1 MESPLPT
8 EPQQTTES
16 PDPAILVVKEFFR
29 AKKQWQKMQDF
40 FAERGRDAQTQA
52 HEELVRLALNG
63 MIVWPALE
71 RLAAS
76 SGGDME
82 QLTELAKRVGEAY
95 VQSGYGRWSDEE
107 IAQWRKGWEDL
118 HAWYDK
124 YAIAVEAAGETPG
137 LVARKED
144 GSVDVAK
151 QYEHDLARQKELL
164 AKAAKAQGWSDEQ
177 VAKALTEEQMWLW
190 LEDLAMKASS
200 GEDLDRLAEVA
211 KEGYL
216 IGSDEEVD
224 AWRKRWEEWHAQRA
238 DSFKGAEMDRVAE
251 SLRAHGFSDEEVASW
266 RKGWED
272 WHARR
277 AQNAPDALD
286 VVDDGRLAVVV
297 DDGRLADET
306 DADTVVTVTSD
317 SDSDAGP

>member
-8 EPQQTTES
+8 EPQPTES
-16 PDPAILVVKEFFR
+16 SDPAVLVVNEFFR

-40 FAERGRDAQTQA
+40 FAERGRDAQTRA

-95 VQSGYGRWSDEE
+95 VQSGYGCWSDEK
-107 IAQWRKGWEDL
+107 IAQWRKGWEDW
-118 HAWYDK
+118 HAWHNK
-124 YAIAVEAAGETPG
+124 YALAVEAAGETPG

-144 GSVDVAK
+144 GSFDAAK
-151 QYEHDLARQKELL
+151 QFEIELARQKELL

-190 LEDLAMKASS
+190 LEDLATKASS

-211 KEGYL
+211 KEGFL

-224 AWRKRWEEWHAQRA
+224 AWRKCWEEWHAQTS
-238 DSFKGAEMDRVAE
+238 DSFKGAEMDHVAE
-251 SLRAHGFSDEEVASW
+251 ALRAHGFSDEEVADW

-297 DDGRLADET
+297 DDGRLANET